1 MHPPGNMDGGF
12 SRSAVQTLSR
22 SHCKN
27 IKQKI
32 SQWEGRTNGVSN
44 RDKWHQKDLGVRY
57 NGHQGMLLKKNPV
70 AEGKGP
76 KFDVIGPGVS
86 PGVSPG
92 VNGDTAGHTRSE
104 GGCKKPEQGDWR
116 IPKTESECSWVC
128 SRVRQIES
136 WKEVVLDPETSLPP
150 GNFYTSQILWKKIE
164 ALPPDKVLNL
174 ALERC
179 VSPEKEL
186 NFRVLESSYGVTKS
200 LENIYSEPEGQECAP
215 SINPLPKPRR
225 TFRYLSESG
234 VMPCKERNCDGKYCE
249 NNSCAEASSAS
260 SREPEPKKCGGKI
273 RGRSKRKSF
282 EFEDIQHFRNR
293 NTQKMH
299 EELGR
304 NAGSTLYYTQS
315 EDNIYED
322 VLYPTKENP
331 YEDIPMQSFPLWRP
345 PSAWR
350 LPPPK
355 SAFRAPK
362 LPPKPQFLHRKTMEL
377 KSSQAYLRSKFT
389 KDTTLPVTLTE
400 WKLFRAGEVA
410 NRKRKNLPRLVLR
423 IDDIFESKRGK
434 KRVKLHPY
442 TGKDVPPSKGETSGN
457 ESDAEYLP
465 KNRHKR
471 LAQLQQSSK
480 RNPHYQTLERDLI
493 EFQEQQ
499 LFELF
504 VVVSLQKKPSDIS
517 YVPQV
522 IQQFPSKGDHGFKQS
537 KDTEERLK
545 VIPKFCF
552 PDSKDWAPTSELK
565 SETFSFVL
573 TGEDGS
579 RWFGYCKKLLP
590 EGKGKRL
597 PEVYCMV
604 SRLGC
609 FNLFSKILD
618 EVEKRRE
625 MSPALVHPF
634 MRSVMEAPFPAPGR
648 TITVKSYLPGA
659 GDESIELCR
668 PLDSRLEHVDFECLF
683 KCLSVC
689 HLVRVCASL
698 LLERRVIFV
707 ANSLSTLSKCGHA
720 VVATLYPFTWQ
731 HTYIPVLPAS
741 MIDIV
746 CSPTPFLIGILAC
759 SLPQLRDLPIE
770 EVLIVDLC
778 ADKFLQEVSDEDEIL
793 PPKLQAA
800 LTQILEERNEILAQ
814 EQNLSQ
820 DVTLNSLVSEAFVRF
835 FVELVGHYSLNMTV
849 TERGERV
856 FLREPF
862 RKSHTSRSVRH
873 FLDLFMETQMF
884 AGFIQDR
891 ELRKSGVKGLFEVR
905 ALQYLETIPESEP
918 SGVNRILRS
927 LGSKM
932 KFLQKK

>member
-1 MHPPGNMDGGF
+1 MHPPGTMDVGF

-32 SQWEGRTNGVSN
+32 SQWEGRTNGISN
-44 RDKWHQKDLGVRY
+44 RDKWHQKDFAVRY
-57 NGHQGMLLKKNPV
+57 NCHQEMLLKKSPV
-70 AEGKGP
+70 TEGGGP
-76 KFDVIGPGVS
+76 KFPVTGSHGVS
-86 PGVSPG
+86 PGVRE
-92 VNGDTAGHTRSE
+92 DARGHTRSE
-104 GGCKKPEQGDWR
+104 GGGEKHGHEDSR
-116 IPKTESECSWVC
+116 ISKVESESKWVC
-128 SRVRQIES
+128 SRVKQIES
-136 WKEVVLDPETSLPP
+136 WKDVLDPETSLPP

-164 ALPPDKVLNL
+164 ALPPDKVFSL

-186 NFRVLESSYGVTKS
+186 DFRVLERSYGVTKS
-200 LENIYSEPEGQECAP
+200 LENIYSEPEGQECGP

-234 VMPCKERNCDGKYCE
+234 VAPCKERNCDRKYCE
-249 NNSCAEASSAS
+249 NNSRTESSLAS
-260 SREPEPKKCGGKI
+260 SREPEPKKYGGKI

-304 NAGSTLYYTQS
+304 NSGSTLYYTQS

-362 LPPKPQFLHRKTMEL
+362 IPPKPQFPGRKTMEL
-377 KSSQAYLRSKFT
+377 KSSQAYLRSKLM

-522 IQQFPSKGDHGFKQS
+522 IQQFPGKSDHGFKQS

-683 KCLSVC
+683 RCLSVC

-778 ADKFLQEVSDEDEIL
+778 GDKFLQEVSDEDEIL

-905 ALQYLETIPESEP
+905 ALQYLDTIPESEP

>member
-1 MHPPGNMDGGF
+1 MHPPGNMDVGF

-32 SQWEGRTNGVSN
+32 SQWEGRTNGISN
-44 RDKWHQKDLGVRY
+44 RDKWHQKDFAVRY
-57 NGHQGMLLKKNPV
+57 NCHQEMLLKKNPV
-70 AEGKGP
+70 PEGKGP
-76 KFDVIGPGVS
+76 KFDVTSSHSVS
-86 PGVSPG
+86 PGIREG
-92 VNGDTAGHTRSE
+92 ARGRARSE
-104 GGCKKPEQGDWR
+104 GGGEKQGREDSR
-116 IPKTESECSWVC
+116 VSNSESESKWVC
-128 SRVRQIES
+128 SRVKQIES
-136 WKEVVLDPETSLPP
+136 WKDVVLDPETSLPP

-164 ALPPDKVLNL
+164 ALPPDKVFNL

-179 VSPEKEL
+179 VSSEKEL

-200 LENIYSEPEGQECAP
+200 LENIYSEPEGQECGP

-234 VMPCKERNCDGKYCE
+234 VVPCKERNCDRKYCE
-249 NNSCAEASSAS
+249 NNSCTESSLAS
-260 SREPEPKKCGGKI
+260 SREPEPKKYGGKI

-299 EELGR
+299 QELGR
-304 NAGSTLYYTQS
+304 NSGSTLYYTQS

-322 VLYPTKENP
+322 VIYPTKENP
-331 YEDIPMQSFPLWRP
+331 YEDIPVQSFPLWRP

-350 LPPPK
+350 LQPPK

-362 LPPKPQFLHRKTMEL
+362 IPPKPQFLHRKTMEL
-377 KSSQAYLRSKFT
+377 KSSQAYLRSKLT

-442 TGKDVPPSKGETSGN
+442 TGKDGPPSKGETSGN

-517 YVPQV
+517 YIPQV
-522 IQQFPSKGDHGFKQS
+522 IQQFPSKSDHGFKQS

-683 KCLSVC
+683 RCLSVC

-800 LTQILEERNEILAQ
+800 LTQILEERNEILTQ

>member
-1 MHPPGNMDGGF
+1 MHPTGNMDVGF
-12 SRSAVQTLSR
+12 SRSSLQTLSR

-32 SQWEGRTNGVSN
+32 SQWEGRTNGISN
-44 RDKWHQKDLGVRY
+44 PDKWHPKDFGVKY
-57 NGHQGMLLKKNPV
+57 SNCYQEKLLKKSPF
-70 AEGKGP
+70 AEEKSRNL
-76 KFDVIGPGVS
+76 DVTNSQNVGLNINEDAKS
-86 PGVSPG
+86 HDQ
-92 VNGDTAGHTRSE
+92 NE
-104 GGCKKPEQGDWR
+104 E
-116 IPKTESECSWVC
+116 ESEKREYDDTHFFKNKSESNWVC
-128 SRVRQIES
+128 SQVKQIES
-136 WKEVVLDPETSLPP
+136 WKKVVLDPETSLPP

-174 ALERC
+174 ALEHC
-179 VSPEKEL
+179 DSSEKEL
-186 NFRVLESSYGVTKS
+186 NFRVLNSSYGITKS
-200 LENIYSEPEGQECAP
+200 LENIYSEPEGQECGP

-234 VMPCKERNCDGKYCE
+234 VTPYKERNCDRKYCE
-249 NNSCAEASSAS
+249 NNSCAESSLASSG
-260 SREPEPKKCGGKI
+260 EPEPKKYGGKI

-293 NTQKMH
+293 NPQKIH
-299 EELGR
+299 EQLGR
-304 NAGSTLYYTQS
+304 NSGSTLYYTQS

-322 VLYPTKENP
+322 IVYPTKENP
-331 YEDIPMQSFPLWRP
+331 YEDIPVQPLPMWRS
-345 PSAWR
+345 PSAWK

-355 SAFRAPK
+355 NAFKAPK
-362 LPPKPQFLHRKTMEL
+362 LVL
-377 KSSQAYLRSKFT
+377 K
-389 KDTTLPVTLTE
+389 
-400 WKLFRAGEVA
+400 
-410 NRKRKNLPRLVLR
+410 
-423 IDDIFESKRGK
+423 IDDVFESKRGK

-442 TGKDVPPSKGETSGN
+442 TGKDLPPSKGETSGN

-493 EFQEQQ
+493 ELQEQQ

-504 VVVSLQKKPSDIS
+504 VVVSLQKKPSEIN
-517 YVPQV
+517 YIPQV

-552 PDSKDWAPTSELK
+552 PDSKDWVPTSELK

-625 MSPALVHPF
+625 MSPALVYPF

-659 GDESIELCR
+659 GDGSIELCR

-689 HLVRVCASL
+689 HLIRVCASL

-746 CSPTPFLIGILAC
+746 CSPTPFLIGILSC
-759 SLPQLRDLPIE
+759 SLPQLQELPIE

-800 LTQILEERNEILAQ
+800 LMQILEERNEILAQ
-814 EQNLSQ
+814 EQNYSQ

-835 FVELVGHYSLNMTV
+835 FVELVGHYSLSMTV
-849 TERGERV
+849 TEHGERV
-856 FLREPF
+856 FQREPF

>member
-1 MHPPGNMDGGF
+1 MHPTGNMDVGF
-12 SRSAVQTLSR
+12 SRSAAHTLSR

-32 SQWEGRTNGVSN
+32 SQWEGRTNGKSN
-44 RDKWHQKDLGVRY
+44 PDKCDPKDFGVRY
-57 NGHQGMLLKKNPV
+57 NNCNQETLLKRNPV
-70 AEGKGP
+70 AEGKS
-76 KFDVIGPGVS
+76 KKLDVTNSQNVDQGINEDAKS
-86 PGVSPG
+86 H
-92 VNGDTAGHTRSE
+92 NQSE
-104 GGCKKPEQGDWR
+104 D
-116 IPKTESECSWVC
+116 ESEKREYDDAHFFKNESESNWVC
-128 SRVRQIES
+128 SRAKQIES
-136 WKEVVLDPETSLPP
+136 RKEVLDPETSLPP

-174 ALERC
+174 ALEHC
-179 VSPEKEL
+179 DSSEKEL
-186 NFRVLESSYGVTKS
+186 NFRGLDSSYGVTKS
-200 LENIYSEPEGQECAP
+200 LENIYSEPEGQECGP

-234 VMPCKERNCDGKYCE
+234 VMPCKERNCDRKYCE
-249 NNSCAEASSAS
+249 NNSCTESSLASSQ
-260 SREPEPKKCGGKI
+260 EPEPKKYGRKI

-282 EFEDIQHFRNR
+282 EFEDIQHFRNQNSR
-293 NTQKMH
+293 KIH
-299 EELGR
+299 EELRR
-304 NAGSTLYYTQS
+304 NSGSALCYTQS

-322 VLYPTKENP
+322 IIYPTKENP
-331 YEDIPMQSFPLWRP
+331 YEDIPVQPLPMWRS
-345 PSAWR
+345 PSTWK

-355 SAFRAPK
+355 SAFKAPK
-362 LPPKPQFLHRKTMEL
+362 LVL
-377 KSSQAYLRSKFT
+377 K
-389 KDTTLPVTLTE
+389 
-400 WKLFRAGEVA
+400 
-410 NRKRKNLPRLVLR
+410 

-434 KRVKLHPY
+434 KRVKLHLY
-442 TGKDVPPSKGETSGN
+442 TGKDVPPFKGETSGY

-465 KNRHKR
+465 KSRYKR
-471 LAQLQQSSK
+471 IAQLQQSSK

-504 VVVSLQKKPSDIS
+504 VVVSLQKKPSEIS
-517 YVPQV
+517 YIPQI
-522 IQQFPSKGDHGFKQS
+522 IQQFPSKGDHGIKQS
-537 KDTEERLK
+537 RDTEERLK

-552 PDSKDWAPTSELK
+552 PDSKDWVPTSELK

-625 MSPALVHPF
+625 MSPALVYPF
-634 MRSVMEAPFPAPGR
+634 MRSVMEAPFPAPGC

-689 HLVRVCASL
+689 HLIRVCASL
-698 LLERRVIFV
+698 LLERRIIFV

-746 CSPTPFLIGILAC
+746 CSPTPFLIGILSC
-759 SLPQLRDLPIE
+759 SLPQLQDLPIE

-800 LTQILEERNEILAQ
+800 LIQILEERNEILAQ
-814 EQNLSQ
+814 EQKSLQ
-820 DVTLNSLVSEAFVRF
+820 AEDVTLNSLVSEAFVRF
-835 FVELVGHYSLNMTV
+835 FVELVGHYSLSMTV
-849 TERGERV
+849 TEHGERV
-856 FLREPF
+856 FQREPF

-927 LGSKM
+927 LGKLLC
-932 KFLQKK
+932 FPVR

>member
-1 MHPPGNMDGGF
+1 MDVGF

-32 SQWEGRTNGVSN
+32 SQWEGRANGVSN
-44 RDKWHQKDLGVRY
+44 PEKWHPKDFGVRY
-57 NGHQGMLLKKNPV
+57 NNCHQEILPKKDPV
-70 AEGKGP
+70 AEGKSI
-76 KFDVIGPGVS
+76 KLDVTSSQNVGLDINENAKS
-86 PGVSPG
+86 CDQ
-92 VNGDTAGHTRSE
+92 NED
-104 GGCKKPEQGDWR
+104 
-116 IPKTESECSWVC
+116 ESEKHEYDDTHFFKNESESSWVC
-128 SRVRQIES
+128 SRVKQIES
-136 WKEVVLDPETSLPP
+136 CKEVILDPETSLPP

-164 ALPPDKVLNL
+164 ALAPDKVLNL
-174 ALERC
+174 ALEHC
-179 VSPEKEL
+179 DSSGKEL
-186 NFRVLESSYGVTKS
+186 NFRVLDSSYGITKS
-200 LENIYSEPEGQECAP
+200 LENIYSEPEGQECGF

-234 VMPCKERNCDGKYCE
+234 VMPYKERNCDKRYCE
-249 NNSCAEASSAS
+249 NNFCAESSLVPS
-260 SREPEPKKCGGKI
+260 QEPEPKKYGGKI

-282 EFEDIQHFRNR
+282 EFEDIQHFRSQNS
-293 NTQKMH
+293 QKIH
-299 EELGR
+299 EDLGR
-304 NAGSTLYYTQS
+304 NSGSALYYTQS

-322 VLYPTKENP
+322 IIYPTKENP
-331 YEDIPMQSFPLWRP
+331 YEDIPVQPLPMWRS
-345 PSAWR
+345 PSAWK

-362 LPPKPQFLHRKTMEL
+362 LVL
-377 KSSQAYLRSKFT
+377 K
-389 KDTTLPVTLTE
+389 
-400 WKLFRAGEVA
+400 
-410 NRKRKNLPRLVLR
+410 

-442 TGKDVPPSKGETSGN
+442 TGKEVVPPAKGETSGN

-493 EFQEQQ
+493 ELQEQQ

-504 VVVSLQKKPSDIS
+504 VVVSLQKKPSGIS
-517 YVPQV
+517 YIPQV
-522 IQQFPSKGDHGFKQS
+522 IQQFPTKGDHGCKQS

-552 PDSKDWAPTSELK
+552 PDSEDWVPTSELK

-625 MSPALVHPF
+625 MSPALVYPF
-634 MRSVMEAPFPAPGR
+634 MQSVMEAPFPAPGC
-648 TITVKSYLPGA
+648 TITVKSHLPGA
-659 GDESIELCR
+659 GDGSIELCR

-689 HLVRVCASL
+689 HLIRVCASL

-731 HTYIPVLPAS
+731 HTYIPVLPVS

-746 CSPTPFLIGILAC
+746 CSPTPFLIGILSC
-759 SLPQLRDLPIE
+759 SLPQLQDLPIE

-800 LTQILEERNEILAQ
+800 LVQILEERNEILAQ
-814 EQNLSQ
+814 EQNFSQ

-856 FLREPF
+856 FQREPF

-873 FLDLFMETQMF
+873 FLNLFMETQMF

-891 ELRKSGVKGLFEVR
+891 ELRKSGIKGLFEVR

-918 SGVNRILRS
+918 SGMNRILRS

>member
-1 MHPPGNMDGGF
+1 MHPTGTMDVGF
-12 SRSAVQTLSR
+12 TRSAVQTLSR

-32 SQWEGRTNGVSN
+32 SQWEGRANGVTQPA
-44 RDKWHQKDLGVRY
+44 KFHPKDFGVRY
-57 NGHQGMLLKKNPV
+57 NNCHQERPPHKHPTG
-70 AEGKGP
+70 EER
-76 KFDVIGPGVS
+76 
-86 PGVSPG
+86 
-92 VNGDTAGHTRSE
+92 NGGLPRNTDARSHDQSE
-104 GGCKKPEQGDWR
+104 G
-116 IPKTESECSWVC
+116 ESE
-128 SRVRQIES
+128 SRELKDPHPLEGEPNSSRMCARVKQIES
-136 WKEVVLDPETSLPP
+136 CQAVAVDPEASLPP
-150 GNFYTSQILWKKIE
+150 GNFYTSQIPWKSIE
-164 ALPPDKVLNL
+164 GLTPNKVFTVALSPCDFTEEEPELSVLD
-174 ALERC
+174 
-179 VSPEKEL
+179 
-186 NFRVLESSYGVTKS
+186 SSYRVAKS
-200 LENIYSEPEGQECAP
+200 LENIYCEPEGQECGP

-225 TFRYLSESG
+225 TFRYLSESDG
-234 VMPCKERNCDGKYCE
+234 MPYKERNCDQKNCE
-249 NNSCAEASSAS
+249 SVCCADSSLASFQD
-260 SREPEPKKCGGKI
+260 PEPKRYGGKI

-282 EFEDIQHFRNR
+282 EFEDIQHFRNSR
-293 NTQKMH
+293 KIH
-299 EELGR
+299 EELER
-304 NAGSTLYYTQS
+304 NAGSALYYTQS

-322 VLYPTKENP
+322 IIYPAKENP
-331 YEDIPMQSFPLWRP
+331 YEDIPVQSFPIWRS

-350 LPPPK
+350 LPPAK
-355 SAFRAPK
+355 SAFRTPK
-362 LPPKPQFLHRKTMEL
+362 LPPKPQFLQRKTMEL
-377 KSSQAYLRSKFT
+377 KNTQAYLRSKLT

-410 NRKRKNLPRLVLR
+410 NRKKRNLPRLVLK
-423 IDDIFESKRGK
+423 INDTFESKRGK
-434 KRVKLHPY
+434 KRVKLQPY
-442 TGKDVPPSKGETSGN
+442 TGKEAPSSKGETSGN

-480 RNPHYQTLERDLI
+480 RSPHYQTLERDLI
-493 EFQEQQ
+493 ELQEQQ

-504 VVVSLQKKPSDIS
+504 VVVSLQKKASGMEYMPR
-517 YVPQV
+517 V
-522 IQQFPSKGDHGFKQS
+522 IQQFPSKGDHGYKQS

-545 VIPKFCF
+545 VIPRFCF
-552 PDSKDWAPTSELK
+552 PDSEDCAPTLELK

-590 EGKGKRL
+590 EGRGKRL

-625 MSPALVHPF
+625 MSPALVYPF

-683 KCLSVC
+683 KCLSVR
-689 HLVRVCASL
+689 HLIRVCASL

-707 ANSLSTLSKCGHA
+707 ADSLSTLSKCGHA

-731 HTYIPVLPAS
+731 HTYIPVLPVS

-746 CSPTPFLIGILAC
+746 CSPTPFFIGILSC
-759 SLPQLRDLPIE
+759 SLPLLQDLPIE

-778 ADKFLQEVSDEDEIL
+778 ADKFLQEVSDEDEIM

-800 LTQILEERNEILAQ
+800 LVQILEERDEVLAQ
-814 EQNLSQ
+814 ERQFSQ

-884 AGFIQDR
+884 AGFVQDR
-891 ELRKSGVKGLFEVR
+891 ELRQSGVKGLFEVR

-932 KFLQKK
+932 RFLHKK